1 MSASPGTSKRKV
13 NPLRDAFFAA
23 LITFVTSVIG
33 LAILYTMA
41 SDAQLQAVRSE
52 LLQLATTGAAQVDGD
67 LHKTLLSPEQEGS
80 PEHEQALA
88 PLVRLHRAAHDVL
101 YVYTAIERD
110 GRIYW
115 ILDTARH
122 YRVPGNEVAADPIM
136 TPYKGSDPDLLLA
149 FREKRAYADREPFV
163 EPNHTYLSAYA
174 PIVDSKGEFVGLF
187 CVDMVLDDLDARMA
201 TLRGAFAI
209 ALFVVLVLSG
219 FAGLV
224 ALRIRVFTAAL
235 VAKLRQARAQAEAN
249 ATAAESASRAKAAFL
264 AMMSHEIRT
273 PMNGMLG
280 VADLLRAKSPDPE
293 QRRLLD
299 ILAGSGESL
308 LRIINDILDFSKIEA
323 EKLELRPRPFELR
336 ALLDELATL
345 LSTQAR
351 GKQIAFLVES
361 DQTLPAAVIGD
372 RQRLSQVLLNLGNNA
387 VKFTE
392 RGSVRLLVRVLPGAA
407 GSSRVEFTM
416 HDTGIGMSAESM
428 ARLFSPFTQVADSR
442 PHRGGGTGLGL
453 VISQKLVKLMGGE
466 IAVTSEVRK
475 GSTFRFDIELPMAE
489 MTAITT
495 SAPALRVEGLSI
507 LVAEDNQVNQLIIE
521 AMLKQLGH
529 RVTLAA
535 NGREALA
542 ALARTSFDLVLMDC
556 NMPEMDGLEATRLL
570 RAGGAGVRDAGVP
583 VIALTAN
590 AMDGDREICLAA
602 GMNDFL
608 SKPVSIA
615 ALRQAIERTHSPTS
629 ELRAAS

>member
-1 MSASPGTSKRKV
+1 MSANPGARKRRV

-23 LITFVTSVIG
+23 LMTFVTSVIG

-41 SDAQLQAVRSE
+41 SDAQLQAVRNE

-67 LHKTLLSPEQEGS
+67 LHKTLVSPGQEGS
-80 PEHEQALA
+80 PEHERALA
-88 PLVRLHRAAHDVL
+88 PLVRLHRAARDVL
-101 YVYTAIERD
+101 YVYTAIQRD

-122 YRVPGNEVAADPIM
+122 FRVPGNEVAPDPIM
-136 TPYKGSDPDLLLA
+136 TPYQGSDPDLLLA

-174 PIVDSKGEFVGLF
+174 PILDSKGGFVGLF
-187 CVDMVLDDLDARMA
+187 CVDMVLDDLDARMT

-209 ALFVVLVLSG
+209 ALFVVLILSG

-224 ALRIRVFTAAL
+224 ALRIRVFTAAM
-235 VAKLRQARAQAEAN
+235 VAKLRAARAQAEAN
-249 ATAAESASRAKAAFL
+249 ATAAEAASRAKAAFL

-323 EKLELRPRPFELR
+323 EKLELRPRPFDLR
-336 ALLDELATL
+336 GLLDELAAL
-345 LSTQAR
+345 LGTQAR
-351 GKQIAFLVES
+351 DKQIAFIVEA
-361 DQTLPAAVIGD
+361 DPQLPTAVTGD

-392 RGSVRLLVRVLPGAA
+392 RGSVRLVVRMLPDPVA
-407 GSSRVEFTM
+407 SRVEFTV
-416 HDTGIGMSAESM
+416 HDTGIGMSGESM
-428 ARLFSPFTQVADSR
+428 ERLFRPFSQVADSR

-453 VISQKLVKLMGGE
+453 VISQKLVKLMGGD
-466 IAVTSEVRK
+466 IAVTSELKR
-475 GSTFRFDIELPMAE
+475 GSSFSFNIELPVAE

-495 SAPALRVEGLSI
+495 SAPALRLEGLSI
-507 LVAEDNQVNQLIIE
+507 LVAEDNQVNQLVID

-535 NGREALA
+535 NGRKALEALA
-542 ALARTSFDLVLMDC
+542 RESFDLVLMDC
-556 NMPEMDGLEATRLL
+556 NMPELDGLEATRLL
-570 RAGGAGVRDAGVP
+570 RAGEVGVLDAHLP

-615 ALRQAIERTHSPTS
+615 ALRQAIERVRGCPTS
-629 ELRAAS
+629 ELRAVG

>member
-1 MSASPGTSKRKV
+1 
-13 NPLRDAFFAA
+13 
-23 LITFVTSVIG
+23 
-33 LAILYTMA
+33 
-41 SDAQLQAVRSE
+41 
-52 LLQLATTGAAQVDGD
+52 
-67 LHKTLLSPEQEGS
+67 
-80 PEHEQALA
+80 
-88 PLVRLHRAAHDVL
+88 
-101 YVYTAIERD
+101 
-110 GRIYW
+110 
-115 ILDTARH
+115 
-122 YRVPGNEVAADPIM
+122 M

-149 FREKRAYADREPFV
+149 FREKKAYADREPFV

-174 PIVDSKGEFVGLF
+174 PILDGKGEFVGLF
-187 CVDMVLDDLDARMA
+187 CVDMVLDDLDARMT

-209 ALFVVLVLSG
+209 ALFVVLILSG

-224 ALRIRVFTAAL
+224 ALRIRVFTAAM
-235 VAKLRQARAQAEAN
+235 VAKLRDARAQAEAN
-249 ATAAESASRAKAAFL
+249 ATAAESAGRAKAAFL

-308 LRIINDILDFSKIEA
+308 LRIINDILDFSKIDA
-323 EKLELRPRPFELR
+323 EKLELRPRPFDLRVLLAELA
-336 ALLDELATL
+336 ALLGP
-345 LSTQAR
+345 QAR
-351 GKQIAFLVES
+351 DRQIAFIVETDPS
-361 DQTLPAAVIGD
+361 LPAAVTGD

-392 RGSVRLLVRVLPGAA
+392 CGSVRLVVRMLPCAD
-407 GSSRVEFTM
+407 GSSRVEFTV
-416 HDTGIGMSAESM
+416 HDTGIGMSGESM
-428 ARLFSPFTQVADSR
+428 GRLFRPFTQVADSR

-466 IAVTSEVRK
+466 IAVTSELKR
-475 GSTFRFDIELPMAE
+475 GSTFSFAIELPVAE
-489 MTAITT
+489 MPVIT
-495 SAPALRVEGLSI
+495 SCAPTLRLDGLSI
-507 LVAEDNQVNQLIIE
+507 LVVEDNQVNQLVID

-535 NGREALA
+535 NGRRALEALA
-542 ALARTSFDLVLMDC
+542 RNLFDLVLMDC
-556 NMPEMDGLEATRLL
+556 NMPELDGLEATRLL
-570 RAGGAGVRDAGVP
+570 RACQAGVLDADVP

-590 AMDGDREICLAA
+590 AMDGDRDICLAA

-615 ALRQAIERTHSPTS
+615 ALRQAIERVRGSSTS